1 MNEPRV
7 VILQTRMV
15 HYRVPLFER
24 MHRLCAALGIQL
36 DIVYGQPSAAEE
48 LRGDVAELS
57 CGLKIR
63 NRYLSVFG
71 RELIWQRLPGS
82 VYAADMVI
90 LPQENRILSNYPM
103 LLRRM
108 ALEGALAFWG
118 HGRNFQS
125 ENASGF
131 RERWKKATLNQVD
144 WWFTYTNLSALTV
157 QQNGVPEHSIT
168 VLNNSID
175 TRLFRDDLAAITP
188 GMLAD
193 LRRQYGV
200 DLSAPVG
207 LYCGSL
213 NDQKRL
219 DVLVA
224 ASDKIHAAHPNFHL
238 FVLGAGPSASYIAD
252 AFRSRSGRH
261 YVGETRGIKK
271 AGYFKLAQV
280 ILNPGLVG
288 LSIVDAFC
296 AGLPLVTME
305 GSKHSPEIAYLHNE
319 VNGLITDDSVDA
331 YADRVISL
339 FQQHQN
345 RRILSMNAAAA
356 AQQYSIENMAEN
368 FVNGIAEC
376 LARRGKR
383 IDKLSPIVGSEYS
396 KTNANFLPVVGAESR

>member
-1 MNEPRV
+1 
-7 VILQTRMV
+7 MV

-24 MHRLCAALGIQL
+24 MHCLCAELGIRL
-36 DIVYGQPSAAEE
+36 DIVYGQPSATDA
-48 LRGDVAELS
+48 LRGDFAELS
-57 CGLKIR
+57 CGLRIR
-63 NRYLSVFG
+63 NRYWSVFG
-71 RELIWQRLPGS
+71 RELVWQRLPES
-82 VYAADMVI
+82 IYAADMII

-103 LLRRM
+103 LLRRK
-108 ALEGALAFWG
+108 AFAGALAFWG

-125 ENASGF
+125 ENPSGF

-144 WWFTYTNLSALTV
+144 WWFTYTTLSTLTV
-157 QQNGVPEHSIT
+157 KKNGVPEHSIT

-175 TRLFRDDLAAITP
+175 TRLFRNDLGAVTP
-188 GMLAD
+188 EMLMD
-193 LRRQYGV
+193 LRRQYAI
-200 DLSAPVG
+200 DTSAPVG

-213 NDQKRL
+213 NGDKRL

-224 ASDKIHAAHPNFHL
+224 ASDRIRAAHPNFHL
-238 FVLGAGPSASYIAD
+238 FVLGAGPGALYIAE
-252 AFRSRSGRH
+252 AFRSRPGRH

-288 LSIVDAFC
+288 LSIVDAFS

-319 VNGLITDDSVDA
+319 VNGLMTDDNVDA

-339 FQQHQN
+339 FHEHQK
-345 RRILSMNAAAA
+345 RVILSANASAAAD
-356 AQQYSIENMAEN
+356 QYSIENMAGN

-376 LARRGKR
+376 LASRGKR
-383 IDKLSPIVGSEYS
+383 PDTLSPIVSDEYVKS
-396 KTNANFLPVVGAESR
+396 KAKFLPVVGAESR

>member
-1 MNEPRV
+1 
-7 VILQTRMV
+7 MV

-36 DIVYGQPSAAEE
+36 DIVYGQPSAADE
-48 LRGDVAELS
+48 LRGDFAELS
-57 CGLKIR
+57 CGRKIR
-63 NRYLSVFG
+63 NRYWSVFG
-71 RELIWQRLPGS
+71 RELVWQRLPEN

-103 LLRRM
+103 LLRRI
-108 ALEGALAFWG
+108 AFEGALAFWG

-125 ENASGF
+125 KNPSGF

-157 QQNGVPEHSIT
+157 KKNGVPEHSIT

-175 TRLFRDDLAAITP
+175 TRVFRDDLGAVTP
-188 GMLAD
+188 EMLIE
-193 LRRQYGV
+193 LRRQYAL
-200 DLSAPVG
+200 DTSAPVG

-213 NDQKRL
+213 NSEKRL

-224 ASDKIHAAHPNFHL
+224 ASDKIRAAHPNFHL
-238 FVLGAGPSASYIAD
+238 FVLGAGPGAPYITE
-252 AFRSRSGRH
+252 AFRSRPGRH
-261 YVGETRGIKK
+261 YIGETRGIKK
-271 AGYFKLAQV
+271 ASYFRLAQV

-319 VNGLITDDSVDA
+319 VNGLMTEDSVDA
-331 YADRVISL
+331 YAERVIEL

-345 RRILSMNAAAA
+345 RSILSANAAAA
-356 AQQYSIENMAEN
+356 AEQYSIENMAEN

-383 IDKLSPIVGSEYS
+383 LDKLSPIISDEHVNS
-396 KTNANFLPVVGAESR
+396 KAKFLPPVGAESR

>member
-1 MNEPRV
+1 
-7 VILQTRMV
+7 MV

-36 DIVYGQPSAAEE
+36 DIVYGQPSTVDE
-48 LRGDVAELS
+48 LRGDFAELS

-63 NRYLSVFG
+63 NRYWSVFG
-71 RELIWQRLPGS
+71 RELVWQRLPES
-82 VYAADMVI
+82 IYVADMVI

-108 ALEGALAFWG
+108 AFEGALAYWG

-125 ENASGF
+125 RSPSGL
-131 RERWKKATLNQVD
+131 RERWKKATLNRVD

-175 TRLFRDDLAAITP
+175 TRLFRDDLAAVSP

-193 LRRQYGV
+193 LRQQYGV

-213 NDQKRL
+213 NDEKRL

-224 ASDKIHAAHPNFHL
+224 ATDKIRAAHPNFHL
-238 FVLGAGPSASYIAD
+238 FVLGAGPGAPYIAE
-252 AFRSRSGRH
+252 AFRSRPGRH

-271 AGYFKLAQV
+271 AGYFKLAHV

-319 VNGLITDDSVDA
+319 VNGLITKDSVDA

-339 FQQHQN
+339 FHEHQN
-345 RRILSMNAAAA
+345 RFILSANAAAA

-383 IDKLSPIVGSEYS
+383 LEKLSPMVSGEFVKS
-396 KTNANFLPVVGAESR
+396 NAKLLPVVSAGTR